1 MAKDVGEE
9 IKKSRPNIAD
19 SSIKAYVANLNKLKK
34 MFESDD
40 YDFLKDIDKVK
51 DKLSHLTDNTKR
63 NYYDAIIIYLM
74 AIDGDKD
81 TIKEYGDMRDEL
93 NKKYEDE
100 QASGKISDKQKENFV
115 EMEDLEK
122 MIADMDKEIKSKKL
136 KKKENLTSKE
146 RALVQVFVLFSLYTR
161 LPLRNDVSEMSAIT
175 KREYNKLSDKEKK
188 EHNYLVV
195 NKADMFMVLNKY
207 KTSKKYEENKI
218 DIGKDLEK
226 ILRMWIRMEGM
237 GILFKSSTGK
247 PLSRNAISQLMIKT
261 TKKYL
266 NKSISTTMIRKIYLS
281 SKYANVK
288 EDMEK
293 DAKIMGHDVSTQ
305 QKVYVK
311 KGQEDSQ
318 SQDS

>member
-63 NYYDAIIIYLM
+63 NYYNAIIIYLM

-115 EMEDLEK
+115 DIKEVEK
-122 MIADMDKEIKSKKL
+122 MLNSMEEEIRSKKL
-136 KKKENLTSKE
+136 KKKEELTPKE
-146 RALVQVFVLFSLYTR
+146 KALIQVYVIFSIYIR
-161 LPLRNDVSEMSAIT
+161 LPMRNDVAGMEAIT
-175 KREYNKLSDKEKK
+175 KRAYNKLSEAEKK
-188 EHNYLVV
+188 EKNYLVV
-195 NKADMFMVLNKY
+195 NKGDMFMVLNKY
-207 KTSKKYEENKI
+207 KTAKKYEENKI
-218 DIGKDLEK
+218 EIPKDLEK
-226 ILRMWIRMEGM
+226 ILRMWLRVDGM
-237 GILFKSSTGK
+237 GVLFKSSTGK
-247 PLSRNAISQLMIKT
+247 ELTRNAIS
-261 TKKYL
+261 
-266 NKSISTTMIRKIYLS
+266 SYLS
-281 SKYANVK
+281 RRRR
-288 EDMEK
+288 
-293 DAKIMGHDVSTQ
+293 STWVNQ
-305 QKVYVK
+305 YRQPCY
-311 KGQEDSQ
+311 ERYTYHLSIAM
-318 SQDS
+318 